1 MKKIFLSIGLLCFG
15 LGLFAQKLYDPK
27 VIQRIEIKFPTDN
40 WDAIMDA
47 NAALATDPYTI
58 ALWVKINGVKYDSVG
73 VKFKGNS
80 SYKAANAKNPL
91 HIALDEVMSNQAYN
105 GVTDLKLATGF
116 SDASFVREALG
127 YRILSDYMDC
137 SRTNFANVYI
147 NGKKY
152 GFFSNVESVGKI
164 FISSHFDSKDGTL
177 VKCTPP
183 QGAGP
188 GAGSVG
194 YCSLKYLGADSA
206 LYKTK
211 YDLKSKYGYK
221 ELIGLCDTV
230 TNKSAA
236 LDQIMDV
243 NRSIWMLAFNNLFVN
258 LDSYSG
264 FFAQNYYLYRDK
276 TRRFL
281 PVVWDL
287 NMSFGAFTMSGSG
300 TIQGNAILTPWLHET
315 NADRPLI
322 KNILANPSYKKMYV
336 AHIKTMMDDWLVNGN
351 YLTEGN
357 ALQAIADTAYNA
369 DPNKLYTYANF
380 KAAMTTNI
388 TGGGGPGGPGGGGN
402 LPGIKPLIEARL
414 AYLKTVPEFT
424 KIAPAISDIKNTTAT
439 IGQPVTITAT
449 IKDATTAVFKY
460 RQKYLDR
467 FEFINMYDD
476 GLHNDGAANDGVW
489 GVTFAP
495 KVPEYQYYIY
505 AENAD
510 AGMFSPRQAEHTFYT
525 LAVKSTNSI
534 AVGNLIVNEIMANNK
549 STILSPS
556 GKFSDWIEL
565 YNPSANDI
573 DLTFVSISD
582 NFKTPKKWS
591 FASGAKIKSKGY
603 LIVWADGGDLGA
615 GYHASFKFTDAGEE
629 FILND
634 PNGVVL
640 DSLTYA
646 NQKSDLSLSRC
657 PNGGQKW
664 VITKPTFS
672 VSNGNCVSPNNDVI
686 VLDNLQFYP
695 NPVSDVLTIVNENN
709 DIGNIQLFDLTG
721 KMVMQQY
728 FDVNQAQINIQD
740 LPKGMYLLKA
750 EQSRV
755 VKIVKE

>member
-1 MKKIFLSIGLLCFG
+1 MKKIILSICMLCLGLN
-15 LGLFAQKLYDPK
+15 LFAQKLYDPK
-27 VIQRIEIKFPTDN
+27 VIQNIEIKFAFDN
-40 WDAIMDA
+40 WDAVMDA
-47 NAALATDPYTI
+47 NAALVNDPYTI
-58 ALWVKINGVKYDSVG
+58 ALWVKVNGVKYDSVG

-80 SYKAANAKNPL
+80 SYKPANAKNPL
-91 HIALDEVMSNQAYN
+91 HIALDEVKNAQDYN
-105 GVTDLKLATGF
+105 GVTDIKLATGF
-116 SDASFVREALG
+116 SDASFVREALS
-127 YRILSDYMDC
+127 YKILSDYMDC

-152 GFFSNVESVGKI
+152 GFFSNVESVGKV
-164 FISSHFDSKDGTL
+164 FNDDHFDSKDGTF
-177 VKCTPP
+177 VKCTPA

-188 GAGSVG
+188 GAGQTG
-194 YCSLKYLGADSA
+194 YCTLKYLGTDSA

-211 YDLKSKYGYK
+211 YDLKSNIGYK
-221 ELIGLCDTV
+221 ELIGLCDTIS
-230 TNKSAA
+230 NKPAA
-236 LDQIMDV
+236 MDQILDV
-243 NRSIWMLAFNNLFVN
+243 DRAIWMLSFNNLFVN

-264 FFAQNYYLYRDK
+264 NFAQNYYLYRDN

-287 NMSFGAFTMSGSG
+287 NMSFGGFTMSGSG
-300 TIQGNAILTPWLHET
+300 TIQGNAVMTPWLHET

-336 AHIKTMMDDWLVNGN
+336 AHIKTMIDDWFSNGN
-351 YLTEGN
+351 YLTEGG
-357 ALQAIADTAYNA
+357 ALQSVADTAYNA

-380 KAAMTTNI
+380 KAALTTNI

-402 LPGIKPLIEARL
+402 LPGIKPLMEARL
-414 AYLKTVPEFT
+414 AYLKTIPEFT
-424 KIAPAISDIKNTTAT
+424 KTAPTISNIKNTPAT

-449 IKDATTAVFKY
+449 VLDAKTVVFKY

-476 GLHNDGAANDGVW
+476 GTHNDGAANDGIW

-505 AENAD
+505 AENTD

-525 LAVKSTNSI
+525 LTVKATNSI
-534 AVGNLIVNEIMANNK
+534 AVGNLVVNEIMANNK

-556 GKFSDWIEL
+556 GKFADWIEL

-573 DLTFVSISD
+573 DLTFVTLSD
-582 NFKTPKKWS
+582 NFKTAKKWS
-591 FASGAKIKSKGY
+591 FPSGSKIKSKSY
-603 LIVWADGGDLGA
+603 LIVWADGGDIGS
-615 GYHASFKFTDAGEE
+615 GYHANFKLTDAGEE

-634 PNGVVL
+634 PNGTIL
-640 DSLTYA
+640 DSLSYN
-646 NQKSDLSLSRC
+646 NQKTDLSLARC
-657 PNGGQKW
+657 PNGGKKW

-672 VSNGNCVSPNNDVI
+672 ISNGNCISPTNDVI
-686 VLDNLQFYP
+686 LLDNLQFYP
-695 NPVSDVLTIVNENN
+695 NPVSDILNIINENEA
-709 DIGNIQLFDLTG
+709 IGTIQLFDLTG
-721 KMVMQQY
+721 KIVLQDN
-728 FDVNQAQINIQD
+728 FDNNQAQINIQE

-750 EQSRV
+750 EHSKV